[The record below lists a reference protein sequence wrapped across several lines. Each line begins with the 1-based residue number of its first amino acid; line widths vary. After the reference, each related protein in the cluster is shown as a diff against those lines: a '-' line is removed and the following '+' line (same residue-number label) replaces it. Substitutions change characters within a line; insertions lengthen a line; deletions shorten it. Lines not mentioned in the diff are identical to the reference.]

1 LSNGRGKRAKCF
13 PAGILGAR
21 LAGVLFCLTG
31 GPGYASWQ
39 TGGQDKGFCL
49 GLVPSGG
56 LDGTT
61 LKQGLNIKNH
71 DLSAGPGPE
80 PGFLQLQDSW
90 AGTGP
95 GSGEDRA
102 GRIRGFSLVCA
113 VRLFCPHHLMVN
125 FRLAQLHPY
134 LPEGKWKDQLG

>member
-1 LSNGRGKRAKCF
+1 M
-13 PAGILGAR
+13 PAGGR
-21 LAGVLFCLTG
+21 TG
-31 GPGYASWQ
+31 RIR
-39 TGGQDKGFCL
+39 GFCL

-61 LKQGLNIKNH
+61 LKQGVDIKIH
-71 DLSAGPGPE
+71 ELSAGPGPE

-102 GRIRGFSLVCA
+102 GGSRFWSWPVRSVCF
-113 VRLFCPHHLMVN
+113 VRTT
-125 FRLAQLHPY
+125 
-134 LPEGKWKDQLG
+134 